1 MVEERPTL
9 EKVTG
14 RGAFRGSALTSVWT
28 LFSRILGFVRDA
40 MMTATFGMSPVFGSF
55 SVAWVLPNLFRRLFG
70 EGAVGAAVQPAL
82 AREREEKGEEAAKLL
97 YRTFVGWTGMALI
110 ALVLIGEVL
119 LFFWMGV
126 ASEKEQLVLLLAALL
141 LPYSIPICLSAL
153 ATAPQHMSGRFL
165 APAAAPVILNLVWIG
180 ALLVAEPKLVEEL
193 DGTAISLS
201 LALLAGGILQ
211 YLVQLPGVRA
221 AGFPMLP
228 HAGFRSESG
237 RRTVRDFLPAFVA
250 LAGVQINMALDQA
263 LVWGIVGAE
272 ANSFAYLSNRLLQL
286 PLALIGI
293 AVATG
298 TLPLFARLSAEGR
311 FEELSFALRNAVE
324 GTLLLIVAAAAGLW
338 VLAPDVLTVLF
349 DHGRY
354 DSADT
359 PLLTETLRAYLWCLP
374 GATLAGL
381 LTRVRQ
387 SRGDYRGPAIIAG
400 ISIPVNLGLD
410 IYLLP
415 KMGVPGAGWATAV
428 ALSLQ
433 AALLL
438 SGLRG
443 LEIRKPI
450 LVRRLPKLLGPAIA
464 AAWVAGLFSAWLGEQ
479 SATIPGICVCI
490 GSGVLAAVAASA
502 ILLPGEIRSLFR
514 GNGRT

>member
-1 MVEERPTL
+1 
-9 EKVTG
+9 
-14 RGAFRGSALTSVWT
+14 
-28 LFSRILGFVRDA
+28 
-40 MMTATFGMSPVFGSF
+40 
-55 SVAWVLPNLFRRLFG
+55 
-70 EGAVGAAVQPAL
+70 
-82 AREREEKGEEAAKLL
+82 
-97 YRTFVGWTGMALI
+97 
-110 ALVLIGEVL
+110 
-119 LFFWMGV
+119 MGV

-298 TLPLFARLSAEGR
+298 TYLF
-311 FEELSFALRNAVE
+311 LR
-324 GTLLLIVAAAAGLW
+324 G
-338 VLAPDVLTVLF
+338 
-349 DHGRY
+349 
-354 DSADT
+354 
-359 PLLTETLRAYLWCLP
+359 YL
-374 GATLAGL
+374 
-381 LTRVRQ
+381 Q
-387 SRGDYRGPAIIAG
+387 
-400 ISIPVNLGLD
+400 
-410 IYLLP
+410 
-415 KMGVPGAGWATAV
+415 KV
-428 ALSLQ
+428 AL
-433 AALLL
+433 
-438 SGLRG
+438 
-443 LEIRKPI
+443 K
-450 LVRRLPKLLGPAIA
+450 
-464 AAWVAGLFSAWLGEQ
+464 
-479 SATIPGICVCI
+479 
-490 GSGVLAAVAASA
+490 
-502 ILLPGEIRSLFR
+502 
-514 GNGRT
+514 N